1 MKPGLIPPL
10 DAAPLPG
17 PVWLF
22 QVLLVLTFFLHLVFM
37 NLTLGGTLMAAISRL
52 LSGGREGDHRTVL
65 TSRLMRVN
73 SYGIALTIT
82 TGIAPLLFIQVLYQ
96 QYFYT
101 ATILLGWIWFAF
113 LVMLV
118 VGYYAAYVFK
128 LRFDRA
134 PGKSTLGTLW
144 LFLSALLFLLI
155 AAVHVAVNLIHAQ
168 PGKWAAIETSPW
180 SILGDPAY
188 FPRLLHFVLAGFA
201 FSGVVMAWWAVRR
214 AAAGHEVE
222 LNGKLARS
230 AWRWALWAT
239 VAQIVDGVVLLL
251 VLPRHVLLGLMR
263 GGAAT
268 MVPLTLAILL
278 AIGLL
283 MMLSRV
289 TDPVRQRGTVTGTL
303 AALALTIAVMA
314 ITRDQVRDLY
324 LAAARAKFE
333 LMTAPQWGTFAL
345 FAVLLVAGLATV
357 AYLVKRV
364 LSSPATGSEAA

>member
-1 MKPGLIPPL
+1 MNPGLIPPL

-37 NLTLGGTLMAAISRL
+37 NLTLGGTLIAAVSRL
-52 LSGGREGDHRTVL
+52 VSKGRNGDHRTVL

-118 VGYYAAYVFK
+118 VGYYAAYVFN
-128 LRFDRA
+128 LRFDGA
-134 PGKSTLGTLW
+134 SGKSTAGTLW
-144 LFLSALLFLLI
+144 LFLSAVLFLLI

-168 PGKWAAIETSPW
+168 PGKWATIEANPW
-180 SILGDPAY
+180 SILSDPAY
-188 FPRLLHFVLAGFA
+188 FPRLLHFVLAGVA
-201 FSGVVMAWWAVRR
+201 FSGLVMAWWAARR
-214 AAAGHEVE
+214 AAEGRDVE
-222 LNGKLARS
+222 LNGRLARY

-239 VAQIVDGVVLLL
+239 VAQIVDGVALLML
-251 VLPRHVLLGLMR
+251 LPKHVLLGLMR

-268 MVPLTLAILL
+268 MVPLTVAILL

-324 LAAARAKFE
+324 LAAARARFE
-333 LMTAPQWGTFAL
+333 LATAPQWGTFAL
-345 FAVLLVAGLATV
+345 FVVILIAGLAAV
-357 AYLVKRV
+357 AYLIRRV
-364 LSSPATGSEAA
+364 LSSPATGTDAA

>member
-17 PVWLF
+17 PAWLF

-37 NLTLGGTLMAAISRL
+37 NLTLGGTLIAAVSRL
-52 LSGGREGDHRTVL
+52 LSRGRDGDHRTVL
-65 TSRLMRVN
+65 ASRLMRVN

-134 PGKSTLGTLW
+134 TAESTAGTLW
-144 LFLSALLFLLI
+144 LFLSATLFLLI

-168 PGKWAAIETSPW
+168 PEKWAAVEANPW
-180 SILGDPAY
+180 SILADPAY
-188 FPRLLHFVLAGFA
+188 FPRLLHFVLAGVA
-201 FSGVVMAWWAVRR
+201 FSGLAMAWWAARR
-214 AAAGHEVE
+214 AAEGRDVE

-268 MVPLTLAILL
+268 MVPLTLAVLL

-289 TDPVRQRGTVTGTL
+289 TDPVRQLGTVTGTL

-324 LAAARAKFE
+324 LASARAKFE
-333 LMTAPQWGTFAL
+333 LVTAPQWGTFAL
-345 FAVLLVAGLATV
+345 FAVLLIAGLAAV
-357 AYLVKRV
+357 AYLVRRV